1 MIEAA
6 KSGEVNG
13 DGQRKDVLAE
23 HGFGKFF
30 KSTARTAG
38 IGPLI
43 LRLSISRLVVGW
55 SASSGGFMKDRNDS
69 KELLEQYLKA
79 YDELIINSQY
89 RLNLKSEEVEAKV
102 QDT

>member
-1 MIEAA
+1 MRDAFNHEIPDSGNEVIIVSGSQIRAIVFRVLIEAV

-13 DGQRKDVLAE
+13 DGQRKDVMAE

-43 LRLSISRLVVGW
+43 LRLSMSRLVVGW
-55 SASSGGFMKDRNDS
+55 SASSR
-69 KELLEQYLKA
+69 
-79 YDELIINSQY
+79 
-89 RLNLKSEEVEAKV
+89 
-102 QDT
+102 